1 MIRNDIF
8 PSFITSQCR
17 GAFGF
22 AVIKKNTS
30 TPGKISLSIDEII
43 NKSKSNKMKTFSISV
58 FGSDPYKPLDQLDI
72 SGERASKQRLRVTY
86 KTGIIY
92 IIENMHNMGHKVVR
106 ANQRVTKDSNKLM
119 IIETQCLELCKYTI
133 KSLSF
138 SSINFIITR
147 N

>member
-1 MIRNDIF
+1 MVCKIR
-8 PSFITSQCR
+8 
-17 GAFGF
+17 
-22 AVIKKNTS
+22 
-30 TPGKISLSIDEII
+30 LSIDEII

-106 ANQRVTKDSNKLM
+106 ANQRVTK
-119 IIETQCLELCKYTI
+119 YTI